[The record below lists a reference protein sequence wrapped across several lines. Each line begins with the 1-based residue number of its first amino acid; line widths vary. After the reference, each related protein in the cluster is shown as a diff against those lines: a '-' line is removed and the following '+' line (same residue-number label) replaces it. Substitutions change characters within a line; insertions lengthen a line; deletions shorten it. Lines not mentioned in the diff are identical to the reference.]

1 MAPEVGAEMDAVPL
15 RLLMIEDAPDDAELL
30 HRELRRAGYDVT
42 MQRVETLAG
51 MSAALEKNPWDLV
64 VSDHSMPGMT
74 SFTAL
79 EVLRKHDPDLPFIIF
94 SGGIGEEEAVAAM
107 RAGAKDYVMKG
118 NVARLVP
125 AIKRELKQAEV
136 RRQTRSAE
144 AAIRELEQMREF
156 ALESAHIGEWEIDLA
171 SRTFRPSPRFF
182 RLFGRAAP
190 PPQSLSYDEAMAQ
203 IVPDDRRRVDEA
215 FRRALDQGAE
225 LDLEFRALWPDGSA
239 HWVWAR
245 AHRFTPEDRPPVL
258 AGIVVDIGQRK
269 ETEAQLHQAMK
280 MEAIGQLTGGI
291 AHDFNNLLTVIL
303 GNSGLLLEAL
313 ADNTES
319 AELLESI
326 HTAGRSGAELT
337 RRLLAFARQQP
348 LQVREIELGKYLRE
362 AAPLLRQPLGP
373 GIALDF
379 AIEDDLPPVRIDPSQ
394 LSTVVLNLVI
404 NARDAMPDGGAI
416 TIAAARATPP
426 AGTHDGAFVR
436 LTVTDTGTGMPPEVA
451 ARAIEPFF
459 TTKEIG
465 KGTGLG
471 LSMVYGFV
479 RQSGGEIAIDSK
491 PGRGTTINICLP
503 SARAAKLEEAS
514 VERLPVPAAERPT
527 TILVVD
533 DDKAVRAF
541 LVAVARGLG
550 HRVIEAADGAEA
562 LAALMAAPEIELL
575 FSDVAMPHGMTG
587 YELAAAARKA
597 RPGLKVLLT
606 SGFPAKDVLR
616 RAALDSDIR
625 VLQKPYDPSELA
637 AHIAQA
643 LGD

>member
-1 MAPEVGAEMDAVPL
+1 MSAVPL
-15 RLLMIEDAPDDAELL
+15 RLLVIEDAPDDAELL
-30 HRELRRAGYDVT
+30 RLELRRAGYDVT
-42 MQRVETLAG
+42 LQRVETLAG
-51 MSAALEKNPWDLV
+51 MSAALEKRSWDLV

-74 SFTAL
+74 SFSAL

-118 NVARLVP
+118 DVARLVP

-171 SRTFRPSPRFF
+171 SRVFRPSPRFF
-182 RLFGRAAP
+182 RLFGHAAP
-190 PPQSLSYDEAMAQ
+190 PQTWSYAAAMAQ
-203 IVPDDRRRVDEA
+203 IAPDDRARVEQA
-215 FRRALDQGAE
+215 FDRALEQDAE
-225 LDLEFRALWPDGSA
+225 IDLEFRVTWPDDTV
-239 HWVWAR
+239 HWLWAR
-245 AHRFTPEDRPPVL
+245 AHRFTPEERPPVL
-258 AGIVVDIGQRK
+258 AGIMVDIGQRK

-303 GNSGLLLEAL
+303 GNSGLLLEAVG
-313 ADNTES
+313 DNAELT
-319 AELLESI
+319 ELLESI
-326 HTAGRSGAELT
+326 HHAGRSGAELT

-348 LQVREIELGKYLRE
+348 LQVREIDLGKYLHE
-362 AAPLLRQPLGP
+362 AASLSRQPLGP
-373 GIALDF
+373 GITLDF
-379 AIEDDLPPVRIDPSQ
+379 AIEDDLPSVRIDPSQ
-394 LSTVVLNLVI
+394 LSTAVLNLVI
-404 NARDAMPDGGAI
+404 NARDAMPDGGTI
-416 TIAAARATPP
+416 TITAERVKSPIAA
-426 AGTHDGAFVR
+426 HDGTFVR
-436 LTVTDTGTGMPPEVA
+436 LAVADSGTGMSPETA

-459 TTKEIG
+459 TTKEVG

-479 RQSGGEIAIDSK
+479 RQSGGQIAIDSK

-503 SARAAKLEEAS
+503 SVLAAKLDEPP
-514 VERLPVPAAERPT
+514 VERVPVQAAERTT

-533 DDKAVRAF
+533 DDRAVRGF

-562 LAALMAAPEIELL
+562 LTALAVAPEIELL
-575 FSDVAMPHGMTG
+575 FSDVAMPNGMTG
-587 YELAAAARKA
+587 YELAAAARKR
-597 RPGLKVLLT
+597 RPGLKILLT
-606 SGFPAKDVLR
+606 SGFPAKDVLK

-637 AHIAQA
+637 ANITMA